1 MTVALLFANSVVN
14 PVQAADTA
22 NETRA
27 ISQQVLALI
36 KTSNLDEAE
45 TLAKRGLL
53 LCEDAG
59 DVKVFCVGQFNDSL
73 GDIAYARSEY
83 SSALAYYEQ
92 ALRVREAGLGNGHL
106 LTTRSQLR
114 VGKAHMAL
122 HRGAEA
128 EGFVKRAVAGF
139 EKVTPVNREL
149 AIALGYLRNIY
160 LDVDRIDDAV
170 IIARRELDAYEKV
183 GDKETTLISNTKRN
197 LASILSRQA
206 AFFFGQGPLFGRRT
220 DPHRGGQTDRSS
232 SVRLGENIRRTSGPT
247 RQPLRAATS
256 VLGSRTVHAPG
267 T

>member
-1 MTVALLFANSVVN
+1 LLCCPFVTVALLFANSVVN

-149 AIALGYLRNIY
+149 ALALGYLRNIY
-160 LDVDRIDDAV
+160 LDADRIDDAV
-170 IIARRELDAYEKV
+170 IIARRELDAYEKSV
-183 GDKETTLISNTKRN
+183 TRRPRSFPIQNAIWPRSCPDKPRFFWART
-197 LASILSRQA
+197 AS
-206 AFFFGQGPLFGRRT
+206 RT
-220 DPHRGGQTDRSS
+220 PNRSS
-232 SVRLGENIRRTSGPT
+232 SRRSN
-247 RQPLRAATS
+247 
-256 VLGSRTVHAPG
+256 
-267 T
+267 